1 MKKAKKIKGFVM
13 NRVTGH
19 TSYAY
24 WQHDKDVHSVGFT
37 HNRFDRAR
45 KRKMQY
51 NINPKDGS
59 PCYVKTDIEKQKYNT
74 YREKPEYKN
83 YRIHDKDRRL
93 VNSIISKNSKHKK
106 RR

>member
-1 MKKAKKIKGFVM
+1 MKKVKRVKGFVM
-13 NRVTGH
+13 NRKTGH
-19 TSYAY
+19 ASYAY
-24 WQHDKDVHSVGFT
+24 RQDDIIVSSLGFT
-37 HNRFDRAR
+37 HNKFDRAK

-51 NINPKDGS
+51 NIDPKDGS

-93 VNSIISKNSKHKK
+93 INSIISKNSRHKK